1 MVAWNHVSAS
11 QIKTYRRCSRKWWFE
26 KIAGFRSPSSPAA
39 ELGRAIH
46 AELETYLLGG
56 DRPTSPIALA
66 GMHHLP
72 DPSSNLLVEAELS
85 YTKGLAVPAIGFID
99 LVELDNRRI
108 TDHKTTSDFKWA
120 KTEYE
125 LAADLQAIIYSKFAG
140 EHLFAGSGDIVF
152 RHIYYRT
159 RGTPASMTSQVT
171 LTADHLEEK
180 FQGISTS
187 VDAMV
192 EDSRAEEPGDVEYNP
207 LACSDYGGCSFRGE
221 CAKLGVRTYGAASS
235 LFAPRQKGKG
245 EGKVVSFL
253 DKLKKKPNSQA
264 GKASS
269 PPAKPKRDR
278 EQVENMIRLLSPDV
292 TDERLAK
299 LPMEGLLKLE
309 KHLSAKKAKKVITA
323 GYVNPPDGTPMDKR
337 TEIALKEKAKERAKG
352 KDVRLNLDGQVT
364 TSATW
369 EQKGG
374 ARTTDGRNIRK
385 LSGSELLSA
394 YWESFDQMDDAQVA
408 AWSNSSAISSVVLR
422 ESARGDKR
430 SKPKAKA
437 VELRDDLRFICE
449 ILMEAPTKE
458 DASEEYKQVQSV
470 VAGTH
475 MAGNSVVTQVKE
487 TVKRRRKRKTQVD
500 RLPDELGGVKLQSIK
515 KEDFPE
521 VYRQVFMFYD
531 EDLAEEWVALKAWGD
546 SNVKQWILGGCP
558 DKHAIKRSPMKN
570 TLIEFLTFAETGQ
583 VASEENAEKE
593 DAPVLSEASESTD
606 VLAQEATASAAP
618 DTPPPA
624 TEESGAAGHSP
635 GRMTRANGV
644 TKESTLYVG
653 CMPMDE
659 DVVFLHD
666 YIKCYSVQVEE
677 DAGVPHYGLIPYNE
691 GPKRIAALMKADA
704 YQGNLALP
712 KSLVCDPNAPCAD
725 AVLEVLRA
733 AYPRVVSR
741 VW

>member
-1 MVAWNHVSAS
+1 
-11 QIKTYRRCSRKWWFE
+11 
-26 KIAGFRSPSSPAA
+26 
-39 ELGRAIH
+39 
-46 AELETYLLGG
+46 
-56 DRPTSPIALA
+56 
-66 GMHHLP
+66 MHHLP

-99 LVELDNRRI
+99 LVELDSRRI

-140 EHLFAGSGDIVF
+140 EHLFEGSGDIVF
-152 RHIYYRT
+152 RHVYYRT
-159 RGTPASMTSQVT
+159 RGTPSSMTSEVT

-180 FQGISTS
+180 FRGISAS
-187 VDAMV
+187 VDSMV
-192 EDSRAEEPGDVEYNP
+192 ESSAAEVPGDVAYNAR
-207 LACSDYGGCSFRGE
+207 ACSDYGGCSFRGK
-221 CAKLGVRTYGAASS
+221 CAKLGVRTYGAAST

-245 EGKVVSFL
+245 EGKVASFL
-253 DKLKKKPNSQA
+253 DKLKRKPNSSV
-264 GKASS
+264 GKTPSL
-269 PPAKPKRDR
+269 PAKPQRTR
-278 EQVENMIRLLSPDV
+278 EQVEAMIRLLSPDV

-299 LPMEGLLKLE
+299 LPLAGLLKLE
-309 KHLSAKKAKKVITA
+309 KHLSVKKAKKVLTA

-337 TEIALKEKAKERAKG
+337 TEVALKEKTKANEKG
-352 KDVRLNLDGQVT
+352 RDVRLNLDGQVT

-374 ARTTDGRNIRK
+374 VRTHTGKNIRK
-385 LSGSELLSA
+385 LSGEELVDA
-394 YWESFDQMDDAQVA
+394 YWEAFDLLDDAQVA
-408 AWSNSSAISSVVLR
+408 AWSNGSAISSAVLR
-422 ESARGDKR
+422 ENARGDKR

-449 ILMEAPTKE
+449 IMEGAPAKE

-475 MAGNSVVTQVKE
+475 MTENSVVTQVKE
-487 TVKRRRKRKTQVD
+487 TVRRRRRKAQVD

-521 VYRQVFMFYD
+521 VYRQVFMLYD
-531 EDLAEEWVALKAWGD
+531 EDLAEEWVMLKAWDD

-558 DKHAIKRSPMKN
+558 DKHKIKRSPMKN

-583 VASEENAEKE
+583 VTSEERAEEE
-593 DAPVLSEASESTD
+593 DTPVLSNASESTD
-606 VLAQEATASAAP
+606 VLAQEATQSAAP
-618 DTPPPA
+618 DTSPPA
-624 TEESGAAGHSP
+624 TEGSGVAGPSP
-635 GRMTRANGV
+635 GRTSRANGV
-644 TKESTLYVG
+644 TRESTLYVG

-666 YIKCYSVQVEE
+666 YIKCYAVQVEE

-733 AYPRVVSR
+733 TYPRVVSR